1 MAVEKKPSRKE
12 YLVSQAKLLPKEQQ
26 SAAIKQ
32 INAAAKIKGGITKDK
47 LNELN
52 LGIEQVLYGADAL
65 GGTAGAK
72 PGTAPISE
80 SEVSAEEAARLAALE
95 VENARIQTQRVDWT
109 EQLSLLFKNYGLE
122 SLAPLIKQ
130 YVQDGY
136 SADTVTLKLQDA
148 PEYQRRFAGNESRK
162 KAGLPVLSPAEYL
175 ATESAY
181 KQIMR
186 TAGLPEGFYDSYDD
200 FSGFIGI
207 DVSPSELKSRVDAAS
222 LSLEGSDPY
231 YKESLQNMYGLSS
244 GDMLAYTLDPQR
256 SLPFINKRVQSAQ
269 FGAAARRQG
278 LNIGIST
285 AEQYAD
291 MGVTKEQAEQ
301 GFQAVAQIA
310 PVGERLSQ
318 IYGREQAYGQEQA
331 IAEAF
336 GGPMGAE
343 AATRRKRLSEMEQ
356 ATFGGK
362 AGISRGSLSQGS
374 QGQF

>member
-1 MAVEKKPSRKE
+1 MATDRAADVRIRGNAPVGGRNALTAAEQKKLDASI
-12 YLVSQAKLLPKEQQ
+12 AKSVKGVKTPAVTAIDPAT
-26 SAAIKQ
+26 AAA
-32 INAAAKIKGGITKDK
+32 NAARA
-47 LNELN
+47 
-52 LGIEQVLYGADAL
+52 AA
-65 GGTAGAK
+65 
-72 PGTAPISE
+72 
-80 SEVSAEEAARLAALE
+80 EAAEA
-95 VENARIQTQRVDWT
+95 ARIQTQRVDWI
-109 EQLSLLFKNYGLE
+109 EQLTLLFKNYGLE

-148 PEYQRRFAGNESRK
+148 PEYQRRFAGNESRR

-200 FSGFIGI
+200 FSGFIGV

-231 YKESLQNMYGLSS
+231 YKESLQSMYGLSP

-256 SLPFINKRVQSAQ
+256 SLPFINKRVQAAQ

-278 LNIGIST
+278 LNVGALT
-285 AEQYAD
+285 AEQYAG
-291 MGVTKEQAEQ
+291 MGVTRQQAEQ
-301 GFQAVAQIA
+301 GFQAVAQITPA
-310 PVGERLSQ
+310 AERLSQ

-336 GGPMGAE
+336 GGPMSAE
-343 AATRRKRLSEMEQ
+343 AATRRKRLTEMEQ
-356 ATFGGK
+356 ATFGGRSGT
-362 AGISRGSLSQGS
+362 ARGSLTQGT

>member
-1 MAVEKKPSRKE
+1 MATDRSADVRVRGNAPAGGRN
-12 YLVSQAKLLPKEQQ
+12 AF
-26 SAAIKQ
+26 SAAEQKSLDAQIAAGLKQ
-32 INAAAKIKGGITKDK
+32 VKSPAVTPLDPATAAANAARDAIAAQNAAA
-47 LNELN
+47 
-52 LGIEQVLYGADAL
+52 
-65 GGTAGAK
+65 
-72 PGTAPISE
+72 
-80 SEVSAEEAARLAALE
+80 
-95 VENARIQTQRVDWT
+95 IQTQRTDWI

-148 PEYQRRFAGNESRK
+148 PEYQRRFAGNESRR

-186 TAGLPEGFYDSYDD
+186 TAGLPEGFYDSSDD
-200 FSGFIGI
+200 FSGFIGV

-231 YKESLQNMYGLSS
+231 YKESLQSMYGLSS

-278 LNIGIST
+278 LNVGTST
-285 AEQYAD
+285 AEQYAG
-291 MGVTKEQAEQ
+291 MGVTRQQAEQ
-301 GFQAVAQIA
+301 GFQAVAQITPA
-310 PVGERLSQ
+310 AERLSQ

-336 GGPMGAE
+336 GGPMSAE
-343 AATRRKRLSEMEQ
+343 AATRRKRLTEMEQ
-356 ATFGGK
+356 ATFGGRS
-362 AGISRGSLSQGS
+362 GVGRSSLTQGA

>member
-1 MAVEKKPSRKE
+1 MAKPKN
-12 YLVSQAKLLPKEQQ
+12 P
-26 SAAIKQ
+26 SAASIRK
-32 INAAAKIKGGITKDK
+32 
-47 LNELN
+47 
-52 LGIEQVLYGADAL
+52 
-65 GGTAGAK
+65 
-72 PGTAPISE
+72 
-80 SEVSAEEAARLAALE
+80 AEEAQKARDAKAKTTTVIDPATAAANAARAAAE
-95 VENARIQTQRVDWT
+95 AAEAARIQTQRVDWT

-148 PEYQRRFAGNESRK
+148 PEYQRRFAGNESRR

-200 FSGFIGI
+200 FSGFIGV

-231 YKESLQNMYGLSS
+231 YKESLQSMYGLSS

-278 LNIGIST
+278 LNVGTST
-285 AEQYAD
+285 AEQYAG
-291 MGVTKEQAEQ
+291 MGVTRQQAEQ
-301 GFQAVAQIA
+301 GFQAVAQITPA
-310 PVGERLSQ
+310 AERLSQ

-336 GGPMGAE
+336 GGPMSAE
-343 AATRRKRLSEMEQ
+343 AATRRKRLTEMEQ
-356 ATFGGK
+356 ATFGGRSGV
-362 AGISRGSLSQGS
+362 ARGSLTQGA

>member
-1 MAVEKKPSRKE
+1 MAKPKN
-12 YLVSQAKLLPKEQQ
+12 P
-26 SAAIKQ
+26 SAASIRK
-32 INAAAKIKGGITKDK
+32 
-47 LNELN
+47 
-52 LGIEQVLYGADAL
+52 
-65 GGTAGAK
+65 
-72 PGTAPISE
+72 
-80 SEVSAEEAARLAALE
+80 AEEAQKARDAKAKTTTVIDPATAAANAARAAAE
-95 VENARIQTQRVDWT
+95 AAEAARIQTQRVDWT

-148 PEYQRRFAGNESRK
+148 PEYQRRFAGNESRR

-200 FSGFIGI
+200 FSGFIGV

-231 YKESLQNMYGLSS
+231 YKESLQSMYGLSS

-278 LNIGIST
+278 LNVGTST
-285 AEQYAD
+285 AEQYAG
-291 MGVTKEQAEQ
+291 MGVTRQQAEQ
-301 GFQAVAQIA
+301 GFQAVAQITPA
-310 PVGERLSQ
+310 AERLSQ

-336 GGPMGAE
+336 GGPMSAE
-343 AATRRKRLSEMEQ
+343 AATRRKRLTEMEQ
-356 ATFGGK
+356 ATFGGRS
-362 AGISRGSLSQGS
+362 GVGRGSLTQGA

>member
-26 SAAIKQ
+26 SAAINK
-32 INAAAKIKGGITKDK
+32 INAAAKVKGGITKDK

-362 AGISRGSLSQGS
+362 AGISRGSLSQGT

>member
-1 MAVEKKPSRKE
+1 MAEKKPTRQE
-12 YLVSQAKLLPKEQQ
+12 YLNQRLAEAKKVDPNVSVKIPKNPT
-26 SAAIKQ
+26 SAQLKTLDAQLNKVIYPSGVYGVTG
-32 INAAAKIKGGITKDK
+32 AAA
-47 LNELN
+47 
-52 LGIEQVLYGADAL
+52 
-65 GGTAGAK
+65 GTT
-72 PGTAPISE
+72 PQI
-80 SEVSAEEAARLAALE
+80 SAEEAARRAAQE
-95 VENARIQTQRVDWT
+95 VEAARLQAQRVDWT

-148 PEYQRRFAGNESRK
+148 PEYQRRFAGNESRR

-200 FSGFIGI
+200 FSGFIGV

-231 YKESLQNMYGLSS
+231 YKESLQSMYGLSS

-278 LNIGIST
+278 LNVGTST
-285 AEQYAD
+285 AEQYAG
-291 MGVTKEQAEQ
+291 MGVTRQQAEQ
-301 GFQAVAQIA
+301 GFQAVAQITPA
-310 PVGERLSQ
+310 AERLSQ

-336 GGPMGAE
+336 GGPMSAE
-343 AATRRKRLSEMEQ
+343 AATRRKRLTEMEQ
-356 ATFGGK
+356 ATFGGRS
-362 AGISRGSLSQGS
+362 GVGRGSLTQGA